1 MKFLKLLL
9 IVSSLLTIVT
19 SVNAT
24 LITQADFNEQLSL
37 PFLTGLDV
45 REFESLAETVGAS
58 VELDDS
64 NEVSN
69 PVNYSGHADMD
80 LAESGLLTLTGREP
94 NGFGDYQLAIFSLSN
109 ILFDST
115 ASIMGINII
124 GLGNELFRNSDDFL
138 FPIPEVIFGSDFVTI
153 TYAVGDAINIQ
164 DEFNFGEGLSAQ
176 FQLVFD
182 DSVDVQ
188 VSEPGTFVM
197 LVLSLIALW
206 VRRRNCN

>member
-1 MKFLKLLL
+1 MKLFKSLL
-9 IVSSLLTIVT
+9 IASSLLTIVT

-37 PFLTGLDV
+37 PLLMSLDV

-109 ILFDST
+109 IVFDST
-115 ASIMGINII
+115 ASITGVNII
-124 GLGNELFRNSDDFL
+124 GLGNELFRNNEDSL
-138 FPIPEVIFGSDFVTI
+138 FPIPEVIFGNDFVTI

-206 VRRRNCN
+206 VRRCSCN